1 MTSPDYV
8 FLDLQ
13 KVKERRTLFTEI
25 FPEEQNI
32 ELFKFNKA
40 SSTKENLLKLS
51 KEILISNSIP
61 AFLFIYKPIFLE
73 ILSQWIWNIPKEYA
87 VHILDAAAS
96 IITTYPLSMSLMEE
110 FLESENEHFT
120 TILQNPSTQ
129 SEQDISKILLSYYR
143 LLYHNKEVFSKY
155 INPDLLYNFINS
167 ETNSFSNS
175 IIKFLAIK
183 IVSLYLDMGEQAT
196 VDMIRIKCPSQDEL
210 LGQYDNDSEI
220 DYYFLDVNEAK
231 RFSNYSRLPEVEE
244 CLVPVRNGKYFII
257 KPDDLTDKVVSICGI
272 LVPRLTQNDLSSDA
286 SPSFVP
292 TEKTID
298 TFRQLAKQVQKSA
311 PVMLIGKAGA
321 GKTFIINELSKYM
334 GCEKSIVK
342 IHLGEQT
349 DAKLLIGTYT
359 SGDKPGTFEWRSG
372 VLTTAVKE
380 GRWVLIEDIDK
391 APTEVLSILLSL
403 LEKRELT
410 IPSRGET
417 IKAANGFQLIST
429 VRINN
434 EDNRNISEGNDF
446 NLNLIGMRIWNTVFM
461 DEINPDDLN
470 KILCN
475 RFPVLSQLVPRLI
488 VTYDSVKK
496 IYENPKF
503 ISLNRGAHA
512 RGTSTRDLVKLCQ
525 RLEVLFNSN
534 NITKP
539 DQLIESSIYDNIFS
553 EAVDCFASSIGEL
566 KALEPIIHTI
576 GESLEIASSR
586 ISLFLGK
593 HIPGFEDFDDHIC
606 IGRTQLEK
614 SKSALMKKSVNST
627 SFAMT
632 NHSLRLM
639 EQIAVSV
646 RMTEP
651 VLLVGETG
659 TGKTTVVQQLSKRLN
674 KTLTVINVSQQT
686 ETGDLLGGYKPV
698 NSKSIAVPVQETFEI
713 LFESTFSL
721 KKNLKF
727 HKMLH
732 KCFNK
737 SQWKNVVRLWNEA
750 FKMAVSILKPAVT
763 NTDKEEPVKKKKK
776 SLDSHEKTVLLQ
788 QWNDF
793 KVEVEKFEAQS
804 SSIESSFVF
813 DFIEGSLVK
822 AVRNGEWLLLDEIN
836 LASADTLESISDLL
850 AEATSRSIL
859 LSEKGDIEPVHA
871 HPDFRLFACMN
882 PATDVG
888 KRDLPS
894 GIRSKFTEIYVHSPD
909 NDIRDLLSII
919 DKYIGKYSSSD
930 EWIGNDIA
938 ELYLEAKKL
947 SENNRVVDG
956 SNQKPHFSIR
966 TLTRTL
972 LYVRD
977 IIHIYGLRRSLY
989 DGFCMS
995 FLTLLDQKSAKILE
1009 PIIEKHLLGR
1019 VKNVKS
1025 ILRKVP
1031 PAPGSDYIKFN
1042 YYWMKKGNEEIKE
1055 QAHYIITPFVEK
1067 NMMNL
1072 VRATSS
1078 RRFPILVQGPTSS
1091 GKTSMIKYLA
1101 DITGHKFVRINN
1113 HEHTDLQEYLGTY
1126 IADDSGKLAFREGV
1140 LVEALRNGYWI
1151 VLDELNLA
1159 PTDVLEALNRLLD
1172 DNRELFIPETQ
1183 EVIHPH
1189 PDFMLF
1195 ATQNPPGVYGGRKVL
1210 SRAFRNRFLE
1220 LHFDD
1225 IPQDELEIILRE
1237 RCRIAPSYAKKI
1249 VEVYRQLS
1257 IERSASRLF
1266 EQKNSFAT
1274 LRDLFRWALREAVG
1288 YEQLAA
1294 NGYML
1299 LAERCRTPQEKVVIQ
1314 NILMKVMKVKLD
1326 MNTYYE
1332 SLENKSLE
1340 NENTIVWTGAM
1351 RRLAVLVST
1360 CLKNN
1365 EPILL
1370 VGETGCGKTTICQIL
1385 ASYLKKNLITLN
1397 AHQNTE
1403 TGDILGAQRPVRNR
1417 SELQGKLLGQLQNV
1431 LNSDIDDIDQLLKLY
1446 NSFDKSTLSS
1456 ETKDNISKLR
1466 DRLRILFEWSDGPLI
1481 HAMKTGNFFLLDE
1494 ISLADDSVLERL
1506 NSVLEPERS
1515 ILLAEKGVT
1524 DNFVTATEGFQFFAT
1539 MNPGGDYGKK
1549 ELSPA
1554 LRNRFTEI
1562 WVPSMEN
1569 FDDVNLIVSS
1579 RLLSGISNIASAI
1592 TDFSEWFG
1600 KKFGGGNATNGIIS
1614 LRDILAWVEF
1624 INSTHEE
1631 IQDPYLLLVQ
1641 GAMMVFIDALGT
1653 NNTAYLAES
1662 EETLNQ
1668 LKSHCLDALSK
1679 FAKKPLA
1686 DYVKNVS
1693 DVNISN
1699 EILSVGPFSINR
1711 NSTIQETPSFNL
1723 SAPTTKMN
1731 LMRVIRA
1738 LQVKKPILLEG
1749 SPGVG
1754 KTSLITAL
1762 ASITDNKLTRI
1773 NLSEQTDLVDLFGS
1787 DTPGERSG
1795 EFVWRDAPFLRAM
1808 QKGEWVLLDEMNL
1821 ASQSVLEGLNACLDH
1836 RGEAYIPELDR
1847 SFTRHPNFIV
1857 FAAQNPQYQGG
1868 GRKGLPKSFVNR
1880 FSVVYVDLL
1889 KTDDLTLIANYL
1901 YPTIEKETILGLIN
1915 VMSTL
1920 EQDVSKDRKWATLG
1934 SPWEFNLRDA
1944 LRWLKLLSKE
1954 SISGEREVFDF
1965 VNTIVVQRF
1974 RTASDKENAQ
1984 QLIESIFGTHK
1995 QPENFFRI
2003 TREYIQMNNE
2013 VAVRNDVF
2021 CNPISQHLNAL
2032 QCNIEIYET
2041 VLRCINRNWPL
2052 IMVGPTN
2059 SGKTDVIRYIA
2070 GIVGADLHVFSMN
2083 SDVDS
2088 MDILGGYE
2096 QVDLVRKISYIT
2108 SDLKT
2113 VLRKLLCVN
2122 LRLGNENK
2130 SASII
2135 GLKLL
2140 KYISSTTIT
2149 VPMFADFKSKFKTL
2163 YSFIQN
2169 DTEFD
2174 NLDQRMNNLSEI
2186 IDKESAVKFEWFDGM
2201 LVRAVEQGH
2210 WLVLDNANLC
2220 SPSVLDRLNSLL
2232 ETDGSLLI
2240 NECSQANGEPRVLK
2254 PHRNFRLFITMNPK
2268 YGELSRAMRNRGIE
2282 IYIDDLKDRAT
2293 LFDNEILLDSRTESA
2308 NKGVHFKKEG
2318 DVTNDF
2324 NILSI
2329 SNNSR
2334 PHPLIKFMPTYSA
2347 DLSVFAVLDDIICS
2361 NQGKMNSDILTS
2373 VIPLDK
2379 VDEIKR
2385 WSRNVQHNHSFS
2397 TSIDHEIVADYIYFL
2412 ENKNVL
2418 SRINRIQLEEDSKI
2432 GNILNLP
2439 EVIITPQYINPILNV
2454 FTLPILKKILPN
2466 VDSSESIYLFTC
2478 FAMLLTLSRQL
2489 QTADARSKNSKID
2502 ELNYLELSAAIF
2514 NGRHVRNGPQIP
2526 LFALL
2531 VNIINFVTK
2540 FLTEGSLFENS
2551 HAYKQFTKLL
2561 LLVEST
2567 IQSAQNKDEARLR
2580 VYQELLEKW
2589 SEEASS
2595 EGIEVEEFTSI
2606 CSSVKESLSLTS
2618 GQSIVEL
2625 WEAFRRVYP
2634 STLVSWKLWDELCV
2648 LGTHF
2653 DKVKSEQFNES
2664 YESIRD
2670 LTKMISL
2677 ISQEIINNDES
2688 VVKGLLMKF
2697 EDGIQ
2702 GLEDIS
2708 SKFLLRRKHFFKE
2721 EFDSLSRLLISRSDR
2736 NKDIIFEIA
2745 PFTTFTTEKLIKFD
2759 NDNYSYPPV
2768 FDYLWKSEN
2777 GIYKSFTDSI
2787 FSSKYF
2793 ENIVLKSN
2801 QFTSFAGSQIKQT
2814 IVDAKKLL
2822 SSTIRTSNL
2831 LLENSTEEY
2840 SKLLVCWMDQIVFTH
2855 TNSNLSIIDRDMW
2868 EQYVIT
2874 ESSEA
2879 FRETFKEFI
2888 QPAYLLSQRGISELG
2903 TAYVL
2908 FGIALIQLFTPNRPV
2923 DPAINDYV
2931 HYQLFSKH
2939 KEFSESMLNS
2949 WSTIRTVISGDE
2961 KIYAEDL
2968 SDVVTDDDAPKKPKV
2983 YRPTTPIDNLFD
2995 EWLNFVESNVS
3006 SEQANQLLTT
3016 IDNNEK
3022 YSSDR
3027 LELFQQNTSNFMKRL
3042 DTGYTY
3048 FSDLNEIF
3056 SGYIMSMKFG
3066 FDILRYSE
3074 IEKKKT
3080 LSLSALWPIDVL
3092 ELYNTKKIKNS
3103 YGIVSKLI
3111 NGWTLENTNNE
3122 KVLVFFLRLI
3132 KLHNMDDNL
3141 LPVFNEILQSLYY
3154 RWSLKRIREEQKQQ
3168 EEASLFKYD
3177 DTEEDIETA
3186 IKKMF
3191 PDYEDVLDTDINSS
3205 KKSNE
3210 DFEEIHYTIAKL
3222 YISIF
3227 NADEQEIM
3235 KDMIEKGSSV
3245 VDIMIQESTKLQ
3257 NNMLNGNQFVG
3268 VMTSL
3273 SDKIHMFESSDD
3285 NKSINFYEE
3294 SSISESQRAVTLV
3307 TSLWLY
3313 VNTLLAQWPD
3323 HATLIELTRMCKEFL
3338 ENPTDTPMAKQLHK
3352 IEQIYTVTIEWE
3364 KYAAS
3369 KVSLNEYIT
3378 KITSLIVSWRKSEL
3392 RTWNELFNTENE
3404 KIRKSIGKWW
3414 FYLFETII
3422 VSNTNENNETDSDKN
3437 LMGLTI
3443 SLNTFFS
3450 KSTLGEY
3457 SDRLRLVSSFKKH
3470 AEILGLSPALSNA
3483 LANIISFYEQF
3494 EDTLLQ
3500 QLQKGK
3506 KLLEKDMNEVILLA
3520 SWKDVNVDALKQ
3532 SSRRSHNS
3540 LFKIVKKYRTI
3551 LSTNVLSLIETG
3563 LPYAPNMALSLCHIQ
3578 NTSSM
3583 YEGNDESTKQILLN
3597 IPGWN
3602 TRSKILQNTGVV
3614 STNME
3619 KYVST
3624 VSAQTFPDFVEF
3636 VKDYA
3641 READRLRDET
3651 PNVYKKEIKKLL
3663 ATLKTQ
3669 KSKLFSDALK
3679 ELRRSGLKTSFRKDI
3694 HKIQGNSTII
3704 LASSVAFGN
3713 NNLKNSDTYYF
3724 RIIDIL
3730 PRLRSAAASPADDV
3744 PIAGIE
3750 KGMAVIENLMF
3761 SLITTRRSIDKLSN
3775 NFEVVCDLHH
3785 TFESYCSSQGSI
3797 NQSSLKIDLSNMQF
3811 LVSKLP
3817 MLLDYCINALLI
3829 VDETMSTEHDRI
3841 FLNSSKIKL
3850 SSFQERL
3857 KKVIVSDSLTSQMV
3871 SEFKNFM
3878 ANFIKQIND
3887 NKTEFNFFIYD
3898 VLLNWINTN
3907 NRPHITEAKSSKS
3920 TDLSEIDQLLRKL
3933 YTSIILAFQKVME
3946 DDCKPITTED
3956 DLWLS
3961 TSSRRIVAISKL
3973 VHSDTIIKNIKKI
3986 EALLKTRDFSIADS
4000 QLIRAMLMFTMPVV
4014 TRYRQLIETAFKKTR
4029 SYYVNLSQGSYI
4041 LSNILFN
4048 LAKNGFCSPEPPSEE
4063 VEDNNL
4069 HDGTGLG
4076 DGEGAQN
4083 NSNDVEEDEDLSE
4096 NAQQDNQDQ
4105 KDKDE
4110 RDDDENDDAVE
4121 MEGDMAGQ
4129 MEDLSDQEQNDE
4141 DQEMEEEDEEL
4152 DEEIDNLD
4160 EDDPN
4165 AIDDKMWD
4173 EKPDDNSKEKN
4184 SDKTIDNADDNNDVQ
4199 ANEEN
4204 DNESNE
4210 NPENA
4215 NEQEGQQDEQK
4226 SDETNEDNNKLE
4238 NDSDAN
4244 SDSEGEDVGEQDD
4257 EVKNEEGQNL
4267 DENVPEVETMD
4278 LPEDMNLDS
4287 GDENGEESEDE
4298 NMKDE
4303 FPEEQDDDEDIDMEN
4318 DKIEPEIQETEID
4331 EAENSE
4337 EQEVEETMDT
4347 VDIDETPL
4355 PEGTNDNIDESE
4367 SQEEAEEEEAVSDEE
4382 ELNNEQGAPD
4392 ENEKDQEEKQ
4402 EQEEGSNNDIDG
4414 LNGIDM
4420 QSDEEN
4426 INNDA
4431 AVNEQSG
4438 AKGTG
4443 SDSKDTEEQDD
4454 VGNFGTTQNS
4464 HEEQEDQK
4472 ESTDASRE
4480 EAKESLKQLGDAL
4493 KEFHRR
4499 RQDINETSERD
4510 EDENE
4515 EKPKANERP
4524 DEFEHVEGANT
4535 ESDTQALGSAT
4546 QEQLQSINED
4556 MAIDDELPENQHSD
4570 SEDNIK
4576 AEDEDHDMLQDELLK
4591 KEEENISDL
4600 EMNEGAQQQNDTDNE
4615 LGQRIFTEKD
4625 DQNEQ
4630 DDDMFNEKDLIESQ
4644 QYKDELDEL
4653 IDTIDN
4659 ETKFEN
4665 IEDTP
4670 KRSIEESRELWQ
4682 KSERSTSDLVSR
4694 LGEQLR
4700 LILEPTLA
4708 TKLKGDYK
4716 TGKRLN
4722 MKRIIPYIAS
4732 QFRKDKIWLR
4742 RTKPSKREYQ
4752 IMIALDNSKSMSESN
4767 CVKLAFESL
4776 CLVSRTLTQLE
4787 SGGLSIVKFG
4797 ESSKEV
4803 HSFDQQFSNETGAK
4817 VFQWFDFQDTKTD
4830 VKKLVAES
4838 LKIFENGRAITN
4850 SDQWQLEIIISDG
4863 VCEDHETIERLVRRA
4878 REKKIMLVFVIIDGI
4893 SSNES
4898 IMDMSQ
4904 VNYIPDKNGV
4914 PQLKI
4919 TKYLDNFP
4927 FEFYVVVHEISE
4939 LPEMLALIL
4948 RQYFTDLASS

>member
-1 MTSPDYV
+1 MVSPDYV
-8 FLDLQ
+8 LLDLE
-13 KVKERRTLFTEI
+13 KVKERHDLFAKTL
-25 FPEEQNI
+25 PEEPNV
-32 ELFKFNKA
+32 ELFKFNNTL
-40 SSTKENLLKLS
+40 STKENLSNLA
-51 KEILISNSIP
+51 KEIIVSNSIP
-61 AFLFIYKPIFLE
+61 ASLFIYKPIFLE
-73 ILSQWIWNIPKEYA
+73 VLSQWIWSFPKKHA
-87 VHILDAAAS
+87 VRILDAAAS

-110 FLESENEHFT
+110 FLEKENEYFT
-120 TILQNPSTQ
+120 TILQNPSSQ

-143 LLYHNKEVFSKY
+143 LLYHNKEVFSKF
-155 INPDLLYNFINS
+155 INPDLLYSFINN
-167 ETNSFSNS
+167 EMNSSS
-175 IIKFLAIK
+175 HGIIKFLAIK
-183 IVSLYLDMGEQAT
+183 VISVYLDMGEQAT
-196 VDMIRIKCPSQDEL
+196 IDMIRVKCPSQEEL
-210 LGQYDNDSEI
+210 LGDYDNDSNI

-231 RFSNYSRLPEVEE
+231 RFSNYTKLPEVEE
-244 CLVPVRNGKYFII
+244 CLVADRNGKYFII
-257 KPDDLTDKVVSICGI
+257 QPNELTDKVVSICGI
-272 LVPRLTQNDLSSDA
+272 LVPKLAQNDLSNETSL
-286 SPSFVP
+286 SYVP

-298 TFRQLAKQVQKSA
+298 TLRQLAKQVQKST
-311 PVMLIGKAGA
+311 PIMLIGKAGA

-334 GCEKSIVK
+334 GCERSIVK

-349 DAKLLIGTYT
+349 DAKLLVGTYT

-429 VRINN
+429 VRINS
-434 EDNRNISEGNDF
+434 EDSRNISEGNDF
-446 NLNLIGMRIWNTVFM
+446 NLNLIGMRIWNTIFM
-461 DEINPDDLN
+461 DEINANDLN
-470 KILCN
+470 KILCD

-488 VTYDSVKK
+488 MTYDSVKK
-496 IYENPKF
+496 IYENPRF

-576 GESLEIASSR
+576 GESLEIAPSR
-586 ISLFLGK
+586 ISLFLSK
-593 HIPGFEDFDDHIC
+593 HVPGFEDFDDYIS

-698 NSKSIAVPVQETFEI
+698 NSKSIAVPVQEKFEV

-721 KKNLKF
+721 KKNMKF
-727 HKMLH
+727 HRMLH

-750 FKMAVSILKPAVT
+750 FKMAKSILKPISAE
-763 NTDKEEPVKKKKK
+763 TDKEEPVKKKKK
-776 SLDSHEKTVLLQ
+776 SLDSHEKTMLLE
-788 QWNDF
+788 QWKDF
-793 KVEVEKFEAQS
+793 KIEVEKFEAQS
-804 SSIESSFVF
+804 SSIDNSFVF
-813 DFIEGSLVK
+813 DFVEGSLVK

-871 HPDFRLFACMN
+871 HPNFRLFACMN

-930 EWIGNDIA
+930 EWVGNDIA
-938 ELYLEAKKL
+938 ELYLEAKRL

-995 FLTLLDQKSAKILE
+995 FLTLLDQRSVKILE
-1009 PIIEKHLLGR
+1009 PIIEKHILGR
-1019 VKNVKS
+1019 IKNVKS
-1025 ILRKVP
+1025 ILTKIP
-1031 PAPGSDYIKFN
+1031 AAPGSDYIKFN
-1042 YYWMKKGNEEIKE
+1042 HYWMKKGNEEIKE

-1078 RRFPILVQGPTSS
+1078 RRFPILVQGPTSA

-1140 LVEALRNGYWI
+1140 LVEALRKGYWI

-1183 EVIHPH
+1183 EIVHPH

-1237 RCRIAPSYAKKI
+1237 RCQIAPSYAKKI

-1288 YEQLAA
+1288 YEELAA

-1314 NILMKVMKVKLD
+1314 RILEKVMKVKLN
-1326 MNTYYE
+1326 MNDYYQ
-1332 SLENKSLE
+1332 SLENKELE
-1340 NENTIVWTGAM
+1340 NENTVVWTGAM

-1385 ASYLKKNLITLN
+1385 ASYLEKDLVTLN

-1417 SELQGKLLGQLQNV
+1417 SELQGKLQEQLQGI
-1431 LNSDIDDIDQLLKLY
+1431 LNSNVDDIDQLLKQY
-1446 NSFDKSTLSS
+1446 DTFDKSKLNT
-1456 ETKDNISKLR
+1456 ETQENIAKLR
-1466 DRLRILFEWSDGPLI
+1466 DRLGILFEWSDGPLI
-1481 HAMKTGNFFLLDE
+1481 HALKTGNFFLLDE

-1515 ILLAEKGVT
+1515 ILLAEKGVN
-1524 DNFVTATEGFQFFAT
+1524 DNFVTAKKGFQFFAT

-1562 WVPSMEN
+1562 WVPSMED
-1569 FDDVNLIVSS
+1569 FKDVNLIVSS
-1579 RLLSGISNIASAI
+1579 RLVDGVNNLASVI

-1600 KKFGGGNATNGIIS
+1600 KKFGGGNATNGVIS

-1624 INSTHEE
+1624 INSTYET
-1631 IQDPYLLLVQ
+1631 IKDPYLLLVQ
-1641 GAMMVFIDALGT
+1641 GALMVFIDALGT

-1662 EETLNQ
+1662 EESLNQ
-1668 LKSHCLDALSK
+1668 LKSQCLNTLSDL
-1679 FAKKPLA
+1679 AKKPLA
-1686 DYVKNVS
+1686 SYVENLS
-1693 DVNISN
+1693 NVNITN
-1699 EILSVGPFSINR
+1699 ETLNVGPFSISR
-1711 NSTIQETPSFNL
+1711 NGSTQEAPSFNL

-1738 LQVKKPILLEG
+1738 LQVHKPILLEG

-1787 DTPGERSG
+1787 DSPGERSG

-1847 SFTRHPNFIV
+1847 SFSRHPNFIV

-1889 KTDDLTLIANYL
+1889 KTEDLTLIANYL
-1901 YPTIEKETILGLIN
+1901 YPTIKEETILGLIR

-1920 EQDVSKDRKWATLG
+1920 EQDVSKDRKWASSG

-1944 LRWLKLLSKE
+1944 LRWLKLLSKT
-1954 SISGEREVFDF
+1954 SISGEQQVFDF
-1965 VNTIVVQRF
+1965 VNTVVVQRF
-1974 RTASDKENAQ
+1974 RTDLDKEKAQ
-1984 QLIESIFGTHK
+1984 QLIESIFGTYK
-1995 QPENFFRI
+1995 KNENFFRV
-2003 TREYIQMNNE
+2003 TREYVQMNTE
-2013 VAVRNDVF
+2013 VAVRNDIF
-2021 CNPISQHLNAL
+2021 CNPVSQHLNAL
-2032 QCNIEIYET
+2032 QCNTQVYET

-2052 IMVGPTN
+2052 IMVGPSN
-2059 SGKTDVIRYIA
+2059 SGKTDIIRYIA
-2070 GIVGADLHVFSMN
+2070 GVVGADLHVFSMN

-2113 VLRKLLCVN
+2113 VLRRLLCVN
-2122 LRLGNENK
+2122 LRLGNENAN
-2130 SASII
+2130 ASII

-2140 KYISSTTIT
+2140 KYISNTTIT
-2149 VPMFADFKSKFKTL
+2149 VPRFKHFKREFKNL
-2163 YSFIQN
+2163 YSYIQN
-2169 DTEFD
+2169 DPDFD
-2174 NLDQRMNNLSEI
+2174 NLNSRIESLSEI
-2186 IDKESAVKFEWFDGM
+2186 INKETAVKFEWFDGM

-2232 ETDGSLLI
+2232 ETNGSLLI

-2254 PHRNFRLFITMNPK
+2254 PHKNFRLFITMNPK

-2282 IYIDDLKDRAT
+2282 IYIDDLKERAT
-2293 LFDNEILLDSRTESA
+2293 TFDNEILLGSDTEVETKNVDIKS
-2308 NKGVHFKKEG
+2308 ES
-2318 DVTNDF
+2318 DITNNF
-2324 NILSI
+2324 HTLSI
-2329 SNNSR
+2329 GIT
-2334 PHPLIKFMPTYSA
+2334 PKAQPLIKFMPIYSA
-2347 DLSVFAVLDDIICS
+2347 DINAFAVLDDIICS
-2361 NQGKMNSDILTS
+2361 KQGKINSEVLTS
-2373 VIPLDK
+2373 ILPLDK
-2379 VDEIKR
+2379 IDEIKR
-2385 WSRNVQHNHSFS
+2385 WSRNVKNNHSFN
-2397 TSIDHEIVADYIYFL
+2397 TSAYHEAAAAFIFFL
-2412 ENKNVL
+2412 ENKNII
-2418 SRINRIQLEEDSKI
+2418 SKINEIQLKEDFSISKV
-2432 GNILNLP
+2432 LNSQ
-2439 EVIITPQYINPILNV
+2439 EVSISSQYINPILNV
-2454 FTLPILKKILPN
+2454 FTLPVLKKILPN
-2466 VDSSESIYLFTC
+2466 ADSSESIYLFTC
-2478 FAMLLTLSRQL
+2478 FAMLLKLSRQL
-2489 QTADARSKNSKID
+2489 QAADVKSKNSKID

-2514 NGRHVRNGPQIP
+2514 NGRHVRNGPKIP

-2531 VNIINFVTK
+2531 VNVINYVTQYLQK
-2540 FLTEGSLFENS
+2540 GSLFEDPYV
-2551 HAYKQFTKLL
+2551 YKQFMKLL

-2567 IQSAQNKDEARLR
+2567 VESAKNKDEARLR

-2595 EGIEVEEFTSI
+2595 IGIDVNEFTTI
-2606 CSSVKESLSLTS
+2606 CTSVKESLSLTS
-2618 GQSIVEL
+2618 GQSIVEI
-2625 WEAFRRVYP
+2625 WEAFRKVYP
-2634 STLVSWKLWDELCV
+2634 STLVSWKLWGELLELC
-2648 LGTHF
+2648 THF
-2653 DKVKSEQFNES
+2653 DRVKSEQFSES
-2664 YESIRD
+2664 YESIRN
-2670 LTKMISL
+2670 LTNMIFL
-2677 ISQEIINNDES
+2677 ISQEIIGNDES
-2688 VVKGLLMKF
+2688 IVKELLIKF

-2702 GLEDIS
+2702 GLENIS
-2708 SKFLLRRKHFFKE
+2708 SKFLLRRQHIFKG
-2721 EFDSLSRLLISRSDR
+2721 EFDNLSKLLLSKSDK
-2736 NKDIIFEIA
+2736 NKNIILEIA
-2745 PFTTFTTEKLIKFD
+2745 PFTSCTTEKLIKFD
-2759 NDNYSYPPV
+2759 SGNYSYPPV
-2768 FDYLWKSEN
+2768 FDHLWESEN
-2777 GIYKSFTDSI
+2777 GIYKSFTDSL

-2793 ENIVLKSN
+2793 ENIILKSN
-2801 QFTSFAGSQIKQT
+2801 KFTCFAGSQINQT
-2814 IVDAKKLL
+2814 ITDAKTLL
-2822 SSTIRTSNL
+2822 SSTIRVSSS
-2831 LLENSTEEY
+2831 LLENPMQEY
-2840 SKLLVCWMDQIVFTH
+2840 SELLRYWMDQIIFTH
-2855 TNSNLSIIDRDMW
+2855 TTSDLSTIEREMW
-2868 EQYVIT
+2868 EQYIIS
-2874 ESSEA
+2874 ESEDV
-2879 FRETFKEFI
+2879 FVETFTKFI
-2888 QPAYLLSQRGISELG
+2888 KPAYMLSRKGLLELG
-2903 TAYVL
+2903 TAFVL
-2908 FGIALIQLFTPNRPV
+2908 FGAALIELFAPNKPV

-2939 KEFSESMLNS
+2939 KEFSESMLDN
-2949 WSTIRTVISGDE
+2949 WSSIRIITSGDE
-2961 KIYAEDL
+2961 KIHAEELIDI
-2968 SDVVTDDDAPKKPKV
+2968 VTDKDAPKKPKV

-2995 EWLNFVESNVS
+2995 EWLNFVESTVS
-3006 SEQANQLLTT
+3006 VEQAKHLLAVMN
-3016 IDNNEK
+3016 NNEK
-3022 YSSDR
+3022 YSTDR

-3042 DTGYTY
+3042 DTGYAY
-3048 FSDLNEIF
+3048 YSDLNEIF

-3066 FDILRYSE
+3066 FDILRYVDLE
-3074 IEKKKT
+3074 EKKAH
-3080 LSLSALWPIDVL
+3080 SLSTLWPIDVV
-3092 ELYNTKKIKNS
+3092 ELYNTKKIKIS
-3103 YGIVSKLI
+3103 FEIIGKLI
-3111 NGWTLENTNNE
+3111 NGWTLENINNE

-3132 KLHNMDDNL
+3132 KLHNIDGDL
-3141 LPVFNEILQSLYY
+3141 LSVLNEILQTLYY
-3154 RWSLKRIREEQKQQ
+3154 RWSMRRIREEQKKQ
-3168 EEASLFKYD
+3168 EESSLFKYD
-3177 DTEEDIETA
+3177 DSEEDIEIA

-3191 PDYEDVLDTDINSS
+3191 PDYEDVLDDDTNTS
-3205 KKSNE
+3205 KKTNE
-3210 DFEEIHYTIAKL
+3210 DIEEIYYAIAKL

-3227 NADEQEIM
+3227 SGNEQGSMIDMIKRGSSIVEIM
-3235 KDMIEKGSSV
+3235 V
-3245 VDIMIQESTKLQ
+3245 HESTKLQ
-3257 NNMLNGNQFVG
+3257 SNILNGNQLVG

-3273 SDKIHMFESSDD
+3273 SDKIHLFENSND
-3285 NKSINFYEE
+3285 NKTINFYEE
-3294 SSISESQRAVTLV
+3294 SSISESQRAVLLV
-3307 TSLWLY
+3307 TSIWSY
-3313 VNTLLAQWPD
+3313 INILLAQWPE
-3323 HATLIELTRMCKEFL
+3323 HATLIELSRMCKDFL
-3338 ENPTDTPMAKQLHK
+3338 ECPTDTPMAKQLHK

-3378 KITSLIVSWRKSEL
+3378 KITNLIVSWRKSEL

-3422 VSNTNENNETDSDKN
+3422 VSNTSSTSDCDSDKN
-3437 LMGLTI
+3437 LMELTI

-3457 SDRLRLVSSFKKH
+3457 SDRLKLVSSFKKH
-3470 AEILGLSPALSNA
+3470 AEALGLSPALSNT
-3483 LANIISFYEQF
+3483 LSNIVSFYKQF

-3500 QLQKGK
+3500 QIQKGK
-3506 KLLEKDMNEVILLA
+3506 KSLEKDMNEVILLA

-3540 LFKIVKKYRTI
+3540 LFKIVKKYRTL

-3563 LPYAPNMALSLCHIQ
+3563 LPYVPNITLSLCQVQ
-3578 NTSSM
+3578 NTSSI
-3583 YEGNDESTKQILLN
+3583 YVGIDNSTERLLSN
-3597 IPGWN
+3597 IPSWN
-3602 TRSKILQNTGVV
+3602 TRSKVLQNVGVV
-3614 STNME
+3614 SSNME

-3624 VSAQTFPDFVEF
+3624 VDSQIFPDFVEF

-3651 PNVYKKEIKKLL
+3651 PSVYKKEIKKQL
-3663 ATLKTQ
+3663 ATLRAQ

-3694 HKIQGNSTII
+3694 HRVQGNSSTI
-3704 LASSVAFGN
+3704 LANSLAFTN
-3713 NNLKNSDTYYF
+3713 DNLRDADKYYF
-3724 RIIDIL
+3724 RTIDIL
-3730 PRLRSAAASPADDV
+3730 PRLRNAVASPAEDV

-3750 KGMAVIENLMF
+3750 KGMAIMENLIF
-3761 SLITTRRSIDKLSN
+3761 TLITTRQPIARLSN
-3775 NFEVVCDLHH
+3775 NFEIICNLHD
-3785 TFESYCSSQGSI
+3785 TFESYSSSQGSI
-3797 NQSSLKIDLSNMQF
+3797 KQFSLEFDFSNAKFMIYR
-3811 LVSKLP
+3811 LP
-3817 MLLDYCINALLI
+3817 MLLDYCLNGLLI
-3829 VDETMSTEHDRI
+3829 IDETMNTEHDKI
-3841 FLNSSKIKL
+3841 FLNNSKLKL
-3850 SSFQERL
+3850 DAFQERI
-3857 KKVIVSDSLTSQMV
+3857 KKIVVFDASTSQV
-3871 SEFKNFM
+3871 LSEFKNFM
-3878 ANFIKQIND
+3878 ANFVKQIND
-3887 NKTEFNFFIYD
+3887 NKTKSNFFIYD
-3898 VLLNWINTN
+3898 ILLDWINN
-3907 NRPHITEAKSSKS
+3907 NHKNHYDKSNSS
-3920 TDLSEIDQLLRKL
+3920 GEIDLLEIDHLLRKL
-3933 YTSIILAFQKVME
+3933 YTSIVLVFQKVME
-3946 DDCKPITTED
+3946 DECKSVSVED
-3956 DLWLS
+3956 DIWLS
-3961 TSSRRIVAISKL
+3961 TSSKRIITLSKL
-3973 VHSDTIIKNIKKI
+3973 VYGNTIIKNIEKV
-3986 EALLKTRDFSIADS
+3986 ETFLKSRDFSITDS
-4000 QLIRAMLMFTMPVV
+4000 QLVRAMLMFTMPVF
-4014 TRYRQLIETAFKKTR
+4014 TRYKQLLEIIFKKTR
-4029 SYYVNLSQGSYI
+4029 SFYVNLSHGSYI

-4063 VEDNNL
+4063 IEDNNL
-4069 HDGTGLG
+4069 HEGTGLG

-4083 NSNDVEEDEDLSE
+4083 NSNDIEQDEDLTE
-4096 NAQQDNQDQ
+4096 DAQQGNEDQ

-4129 MEDLSDQEQNDE
+4129 MEELSDQEQNEE
-4141 DQEMEEEDEEL
+4141 DQEMDEEDEEQL

-4184 SDKTIDNADDNNDVQ
+4184 SDKNLDNTDDNDDVQ

-4204 DNESNE
+4204 ENESND

-4215 NEQEGQQDEQK
+4215 NEQEAKQDESK
-4226 SDETNEDNNKLE
+4226 NEEINEDKDNLE
-4238 NDSDAN
+4238 DNSDADSDSDA
-4244 SDSEGEDVGEQDD
+4244 EDVGEQDD
-4257 EVKNEEGQNL
+4257 EVKNEEGQDL

-4287 GDENGEESEDE
+4287 GDENDAESENE
-4298 NMKDE
+4298 NMQDE
-4303 FPEEQDDDEDIDMEN
+4303 FPEEQNEDEDEDIDMDNE
-4318 DKIEPEIQETEID
+4318 KLEPEAENAEID
-4331 EAENSE
+4331 ETENNE
-4337 EQEVEETMDT
+4337 EQEVEENIEA
-4347 VDIDETPL
+4347 VDIDETPI
-4355 PEGTNDNIDESE
+4355 PENENGVDETE
-4367 SQEEAEEEEAVSDEE
+4367 NQEEDEGVASDD
-4382 ELNNEQGAPD
+4382 ELNNEQGATD
-4392 ENEKDQEEKQ
+4392 ENEKDK
-4402 EQEEGSNNDIDG
+4402 EQEEGTNNELDG
-4414 LNGIDM
+4414 LDGIDM
-4420 QSDEEN
+4420 LSDEEN

-4443 SDSKDTEEQDD
+4443 SDSKDTEEQDN
-4454 VGNFGTTQNS
+4454 VGNFGSTQNS
-4464 HEEQEDQK
+4464 HEEQEDQN

-4499 RQDINETSERD
+4499 RQDINEASQRD
-4510 EDENE
+4510 EE
-4515 EKPKANERP
+4515 EEDTKPKANERP
-4524 DEFEHVEGANT
+4524 DEFEHVDGANT
-4535 ESDTQALGSAT
+4535 ETDTQALGSAT
-4546 QEQLQSINED
+4546 NEQLQSINED
-4556 MAIDDELPENQHSD
+4556 MAIDDELPENQNSGD
-4570 SEDNIK
+4570 DDNIK
-4576 AEDEDHDMLQDELLK
+4576 EEEDHDMLEDEIIK
-4591 KEEENISDL
+4591 KEEEENISDL
-4600 EMNEGAQQQNDTDNE
+4600 EMTEGTQQQNSTENE
-4615 LGQRIFTEKD
+4615 LDQRIFTEKD
-4625 DQNEQ
+4625 QQKEQ
-4630 DDDMFNEKDLIESQ
+4630 DEDMFNEKNLMESQ
-4644 QYKDELDEL
+4644 QYKDEIDEL

-4659 ETKFEN
+4659 ETKLEN
-4665 IEDTP
+4665 INETP

-4787 SGGLSIVKFG
+4787 SGGLSVVKFG
-4797 ESSKEV
+4797 ETSKEV

-4878 REKKIMLVFVIIDGI
+4878 REKKVMLVFVIIDGI